1 MLEIN
6 LRWPLAD
13 DERAALL
20 GMLNATTEKEPEPE
34 PEKATPKAEKV
45 VEPEP
50 EPKKEPVR
58 RKVAPKTEKEPEPE
72 PEKQPEAKP
81 EAEDRKAAPKTEKQP
96 EPEPE
101 AEPEKEEPKAES
113 EVSYENL
120 MKLNRALAQY
130 RGDEMQKMRADYFN
144 ALKSLKITAPRQID
158 EADTDKIGKLMKLF
172 QDIIT
177 KYGVEDAS

>member
-13 DERAALL
+13 DEKAALL
-20 GMLNATTEKEPEPE
+20 GMLNATTEKQPEPE
-34 PEKATPKAEKV
+34 QEKAPESEAKKA
-45 VEPEP
+45 PEP
-50 EPKKEPVR
+50 EPKKEP
-58 RKVAPKTEKEPEPE
+58 E
-72 PEKQPEAKP
+72 PEKQPEP
-81 EAEDRKAAPKTEKQP
+81 EAKKEPARKKAAPKAEKQP

-101 AEPEKEEPKAES
+101 PEKEETKAEPEPEPEPEKEPEP

-158 EADTDKIGKLMKLF
+158 EADTDKIGKLMRLF
-172 QDIIT
+172 QDIIA

>member
-13 DERAALL
+13 DEKAALL
-20 GMLNATTEKEPEPE
+20 GMLNATTENQSEPAPEKQPEPE
-34 PEKATPKAEKV
+34 PEA
-45 VEPEP
+45 
-50 EPKKEPVR
+50 KKEPA
-58 RKVAPKTEKEPEPE
+58 RKKAAPKTEKEPEPE
-72 PEKQPEAKP
+72 TE
-81 EAEDRKAAPKTEKQP
+81 KAAPKTEK

-101 AEPEKEEPKAES
+101 TEKAAPKTEKEEPKTEKEGPKAEL

-144 ALKSLKITAPRQID
+144 ALKSLKITAPRQIA
-158 EADTDKIGKLMKLF
+158 EGDTEKVGKLMKFF
-172 QDIIT
+172 QDIVT
-177 KYGVEDAS
+177 KYGVEDAN